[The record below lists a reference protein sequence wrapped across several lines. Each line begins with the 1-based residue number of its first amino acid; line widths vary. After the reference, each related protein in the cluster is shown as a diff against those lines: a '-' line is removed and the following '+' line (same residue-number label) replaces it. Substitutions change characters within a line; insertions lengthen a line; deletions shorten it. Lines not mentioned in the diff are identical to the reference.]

1 MFRVFSVKKFPGLSD
16 STALSKV
23 LVEQGVRMRIRIEV
37 REQTTIRLA
46 TAQLFEEPLWDEP
59 IYGEP
64 GFEDDGGASSW
75 NDSGDGS
82 RKGSM
87 PSTATFRDRLMS
99 LVVDKYSLPTS
110 NISLYKHNFVDVKR
124 EKTLLL
130 LTEEELRRNSIS
142 EPNAHKSGTTSTWI
156 HSQCNSL
163 MTRDEKSRKDEYD
176 RCVEGVFHCISEPR

>member
-1 MFRVFSVKKFPGLSD
+1 MFRVFSAKKFPGLSD

-23 LVEQGVRMRIRIEV
+23 LVEQGVRMRIRIKV

-87 PSTATFRDRLMS
+87 PSTGTFRDRLMS

-110 NISLYKHNFVDVKR
+110 NISLYKHNFF
-124 EKTLLL
+124 
-130 LTEEELRRNSIS
+130 
-142 EPNAHKSGTTSTWI
+142 
-156 HSQCNSL
+156 L
-163 MTRDEKSRKDEYD
+163 M
-176 RCVEGVFHCISEPR
+176 